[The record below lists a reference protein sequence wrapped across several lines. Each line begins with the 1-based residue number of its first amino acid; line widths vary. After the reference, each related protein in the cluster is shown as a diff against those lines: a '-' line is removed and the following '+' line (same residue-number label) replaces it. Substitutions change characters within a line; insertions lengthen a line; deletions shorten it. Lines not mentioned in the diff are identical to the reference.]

1 METEIITDDIKQILR
16 DTFKEL
22 KEPVRIEVFTKQ
34 GINDKYNEI
43 TLSLLKQI
51 ASLSNLI
58 DVSFHEIGGQ
68 RSIERKVDRSPTVL
82 IAPDKYSIRF
92 TGAPLGEEGRSL
104 IMSIIMASTGSVII
118 EPDSVKKLLTLKER
132 RDIRVFV
139 SPTCPYCPQQFL
151 YAVSC
156 AIARPELITT
166 EAMEI
171 YENRDIALK
180 LGIVSVPQTTING
193 VLTGKGLQPEEFFIE
208 SVMTGVEPSYVSTQY
223 TGGIIEKDILI
234 IGGGPAGLT
243 AGIYA
248 ERAGLKSVLLEKSA
262 LGGQVAITPIVEN
275 YPGFTSISGR
285 GLVDLLVQQ
294 ASQYTEI
301 HQAEEVRSIKGQ
313 GEGFFVETNR
323 ASYKVRGIIIC
334 TGATHK
340 RLDVPGE
347 DRLYGRGVSYCAT
360 CDGYLFKD
368 GKRVF
373 VVGGGNSAVTDALY
387 LHNLGAN
394 VSIIHRRDTL
404 RAEARLQESLKA
416 SGIKILFN
424 SEIREIIG
432 ERFVKAIKVENTKTH
447 NTEEYPADA
456 VFIAIGYEP
465 SNEIAKMLGL
475 ELDPEGYI
483 KVDQFMRTS
492 MPFVYAAGDIT
503 GGIKQISVAVSQGSI
518 AALTAFEDIT
528 NPYWKKH

>member
-156 AIARPELITT
+156 AIARPELITA